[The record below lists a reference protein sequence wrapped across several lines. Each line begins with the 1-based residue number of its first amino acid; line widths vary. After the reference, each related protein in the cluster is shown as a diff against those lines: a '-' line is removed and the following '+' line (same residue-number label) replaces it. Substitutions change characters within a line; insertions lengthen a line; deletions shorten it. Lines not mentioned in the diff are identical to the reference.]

1 MRINI
6 NQQISIAK
14 HIVDGSI
21 TLDSTDEFK
30 SILRIF
36 PSDPALHRAFADHL
50 VRKKP
55 PCILRTTIFSEI
67 YTLP

>member
-1 MRINI
+1 MRSNI
-6 NQQISIAK
+6 NQQISIAE

-36 PSDPALHRAFADHL
+36 PSDPALHRVFADH
-50 VRKKP
+50 
-55 PCILRTTIFSEI
+55 
-67 YTLP
+67 